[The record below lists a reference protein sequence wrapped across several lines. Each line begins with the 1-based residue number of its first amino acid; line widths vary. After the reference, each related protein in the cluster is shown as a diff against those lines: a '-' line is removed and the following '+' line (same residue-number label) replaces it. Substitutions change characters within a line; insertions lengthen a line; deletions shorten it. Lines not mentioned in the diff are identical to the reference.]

1 MKKFLLICLIFV
13 LFFQKSI
20 QFTNLNSNQKALEK
34 IQKEVLN
41 SRKIHSN
48 IKTATSSRKNL
59 KKENKTK
66 KLLRELLKRFDEKPS
81 FFRMLIRYG
90 KRAEINFK

>member
-1 MKKFLLICLIFV
+1 MIFV

-41 SRKIHSN
+41 SRRIHSN
-48 IKTATSSRKNL
+48 IKTATSTRKNL
-59 KKENKTK
+59 KKEKKTK
-66 KLLRELLKRFDEKPS
+66 KLFRELLKRYDEKPS

>member
-1 MKKFLLICLIFV
+1 MIFV

-41 SRKIHSN
+41 SRKIHSS
-48 IKTATSSRKNL
+48 IKTATSTRKNL
-59 KKENKTK
+59 KNENKTK
-66 KLLRELLKRFDEKPS
+66 KLFRELLKRYDEKPS